1 MSDSIVIAGGGT
13 GGHLYPAIA
22 IAQEIQREKSNI
34 QVHFVGTPM
43 GLEAQIVPKAG
54 YPLHLISVG
63 QLNKNVG
70 IVKRLKTLV
79 LMPVSVFSCVKLLL
93 KVKPKFVLGVG
104 GYASGPFVMIASLFG
119 VPSALW
125 EPNAYPGLANR
136 ILKFFVR
143 YIFVVFPE
151 SGKYFGGRQ
160 VIAVGLPVRSK
171 IKYVPRAE
179 LSGRK
184 FRVLVFG
191 GSQGARAINKVVG
204 EALTSDKSWYSD
216 IEFVHQVGKSDI
228 EWAKSV
234 YSGVDENI
242 KYFQFLDDMEA
253 RYAWCDLVVC
263 RGGISTISELAAA
276 QRAGVII
283 PLPSAADN
291 HQQKNAETL
300 VNANSAQ
307 MVLQKD
313 FNADSFKKIILDYKN
328 HPEKLVSMETNV
340 KRFYKPGA
348 AEEIARLVLKD
359 IQ

>member
-1 MSDSIVIAGGGT
+1 MSDCVVIAGGGT

-22 IAQEIQREKSNI
+22 IAQEIQRETNI

-43 GLEAQIVPKAG
+43 GLEAHIVPKAG

-70 IVKRLKTLV
+70 ILKRIKTLM
-79 LMPVSVFSCVKLLL
+79 LMPFSIFSCVGLLW

-136 ILKFFVR
+136 ILKHFVK

-151 SGKYFGGRQ
+151 SGKYFGGRK
-160 VIAVGLPVRSK
+160 VIPVGLPVRSK
-171 IKYVPRAE
+171 IKYVPRSE
-179 LSGRK
+179 LTKRK

-204 EALTSDKSWYSD
+204 EALTSDKSWYDD
-216 IEFVHQVGKSDI
+216 IEFVHQVGKFDM
-228 EWAKSV
+228 EWACAT
-234 YSGVDENI
+234 YSGMSSNV
-242 KYFQFLDDMEA
+242 KYYQFLDDMED

-276 QRAGVII
+276 QRAGVIV

-300 VNANSAQ
+300 VNANAAQ
-307 MVLQKD
+307 MILQKD
-313 FNADSFKKIILDYKN
+313 FNADSFKKIILDYKT
-328 HPEKLVSMETNV
+328 HPEKLVSIEANV